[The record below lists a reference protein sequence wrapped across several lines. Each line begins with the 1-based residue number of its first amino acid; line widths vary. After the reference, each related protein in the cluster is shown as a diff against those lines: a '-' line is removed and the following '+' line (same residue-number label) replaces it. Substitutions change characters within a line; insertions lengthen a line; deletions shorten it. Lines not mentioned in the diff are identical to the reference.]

1 MGQRL
6 VITVHAFDEDVA
18 KIYYHWSAYTV
29 SALYEANSI
38 INGVD
43 WKNAKNVRDLQHKLI
58 RFVEEAGGCIDGGMN
73 GNEYKEIQKMFPE
86 SEFKNDGSRNN
97 GLIALTENGMSDL
110 EFWSEGDLTIN
121 FDDEEIYNGVVDCY
135 ESLDEVNDYNDW
147 RDEPLTEDDFADVD
161 GDFVDIKFEDLDHVL
176 ITMNTLWHNGQFE
189 FKTNGMYYVM
199 IA

>member
-29 SALYEANSI
+29 SALHEANSI

-43 WKNAKNVRDLQHKLI
+43 WKNAKSVRDLQYKLI

-73 GNEYKEIQKMFPE
+73 GNEYKEIQKMFPG
-86 SEFKNDGSRNN
+86 SEFKNEGSRNN
-97 GLIALTENGMSDL
+97 GLIALTENGMDDL
-110 EFWSEGDLTIN
+110 ESWSEGDLTIN

-147 RDEPLTEDDFADVD
+147 LDEPLTDDDFANVD
-161 GDFVDIKFEDLDHVL
+161 GDFIIIKFKDLDNVGNV
-176 ITMNTLWHNGQFE
+176 MSTLWHNGQFE
-189 FKTNGMYYVM
+189 FKAKDMYYIM